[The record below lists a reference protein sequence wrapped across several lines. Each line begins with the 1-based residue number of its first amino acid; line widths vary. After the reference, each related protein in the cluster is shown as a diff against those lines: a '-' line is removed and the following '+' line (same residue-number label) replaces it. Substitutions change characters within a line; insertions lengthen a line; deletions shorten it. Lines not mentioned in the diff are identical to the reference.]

1 MIELRTLGGL
11 RLRDARGRDL
21 CGQLQPKRLALL
33 TYLAH
38 VPRRFHRRDSLLA
51 LFWPELDFAS
61 GRNSLRQALYALRR
75 TLGNG
80 TLVARGYEEI
90 ALAEL
95 LWSDVVAFESAL
107 KSDRPDQA
115 LELYQGDLLEGL
127 HVQNASRAFED
138 WLESER
144 LRLRNKAVRAALALV
159 DRESARGDLST
170 SIRWARTAFRLDPDN
185 EGILGSL
192 IDLLD
197 RAGDRAGAVRAFE
210 AFARR
215 TREEYDLAPLD
226 ATTARVE
233 AVRAR
238 GEPLEFPAAPQTG
251 IIEPLTAFIG
261 RKRALVELEGLLL
274 DPGTRL
280 VTLTGLGGSGK
291 TRLALQF
298 ARRLEGRFRDGVVVV
313 ELGDVRDVRG
323 VLPAIARRLGVK
335 EGTGRDLAATLQ
347 GHLAG
352 NETLLVLDGFER
364 LCAARPEIL
373 GLLQAAPGLTVLVTS
388 RVPLKV
394 SGEREFPVPPLTLPQ
409 LPAGPSVDF
418 PLNSEAV
425 ALFVDR
431 ARAIRPDF
439 RLTAKNL
446 TAVAEI
452 CRRLDGLPL
461 AIELAAARIKALTP
475 HAIATHLEDRFAF
488 LTGGSVD
495 LPAGQRTLEAAID
508 WSYALLDEAGRRLF
522 RRLGVFSGGF
532 GLDLAEPLFEEWD
545 VSAVDLI
552 DGLAT
557 LVDLSLV
564 GQLETDGEPRFAM
577 LDTVHAYAQK
587 LLAGSGDEDA
597 CRRRHAAV
605 VLAWV
610 EEGERHYCAE
620 GQDAWFGQLERDH
633 DNIRAALRWA
643 LDRRDAES
651 ALRLGAAVWPFWWSR
666 GYLSEAESWL
676 ERILAL
682 ETQGRTGQ
690 AARAKATLGACWIA
704 LGFGRYQQAVAF
716 VEECLA
722 LYRDLGDEP
731 GYSRALET
739 LGFAHLEVGQLEPAE
754 AAFQECLERSRT
766 GHDQRRQ
773 AIALNALGQVA
784 LARSEDARA
793 DHLFA
798 DSVSIARREGQV
810 DSVAHGLLRLGD
822 VARRAGSM
830 DRAQGFYDEALATFR
845 QLGQKMNVAWTL
857 SSLGNVFMELD
868 RVQDARE
875 SYCQSLELFRD
886 LGYAGGTARAL
897 MGCAGVAISRGDV
910 ERGARLLG
918 GIHELVERAGSQL
931 PADDADTFVSLRDAA
946 RKQLRESRFKARW
959 SEGTELDAGAVLALA
974 TADGSGVQ
982 HRAIG

>member
-11 RLRDARGRDL
+11 RLRNARGKDL

-33 TYLAH
+33 AYLAH

-51 LFWPELDFAS
+51 LFWPEVDFAG
-61 GRNSLRQALYALRR
+61 GRNSLRQALYALRQ

-90 ALAEL
+90 ALGDP
-95 LWSDVVAFESAL
+95 LWSDVVAFEAAL
-107 KSDRPDQA
+107 KSGQPEQA

-144 LRLRNKAVRAALALV
+144 LRLRNKAIRAALALV
-159 DRESARGDLST
+159 DRDSARGDLSA

-185 EGILGSL
+185 EGILGRL

-197 RAGDRAGAVRAFE
+197 RAGDRAGALRAFE

-215 TREEYDLAPLD
+215 TREEYNLAPSD

-238 GEPLEFPAAPQTG
+238 GEALEVPATSTTG
-251 IIEPLTAFIG
+251 IVEPLTAFIG
-261 RKRALVELEGLLL
+261 RKRALDELEGLLL

-298 ARRLEGRFRDGVVVV
+298 ARRVEGRFRDGVAFV
-313 ELGDVRDVRG
+313 ELGDARDGRG
-323 VLPAIARRLGVK
+323 VLPAIARGLGVK
-335 EGTGRDLAATLQ
+335 EGTRRDLAATLQ

-352 NETLLVLDGFER
+352 TETLLVLDGFER
-364 LCAARPEIL
+364 LRATGPEIL
-373 GLLQAAPGLTVLVTS
+373 GLLQAAPGLKVLVTS

-394 SGEREFPVPPLTLPQ
+394 GGEREFPVAPLSLPPLQ
-409 LPAGPSVDF
+409 RGPSFEF

-431 ARAIRPDF
+431 AHAIRPDF
-439 RLTAKNL
+439 RLTANNME
-446 TAVAEI
+446 AVAEI
-452 CRRLDGLPL
+452 CRQLDGLPL

-475 HAIATHLEDRFAF
+475 HAIAEHLEDRFAF
-488 LTGGSVD
+488 LTAGRVD
-495 LPAGQRTLEAAID
+495 LPRGQRTLEAAID
-508 WSYALLDEAGRRLF
+508 WSYGLLDDAGRQLF

-532 GLDLAEPLFEEWD
+532 CLDLAEPLLEEWD
-545 VSAVDLI
+545 LSEVDLI

-564 GQLETDGEPRFAM
+564 AQIEIDGEPRFSM
-577 LDTVHAYAQK
+577 LNTVHAYAQQ
-587 LLAGSGDEDA
+587 LLAGSDEEDA
-597 CRRRHAAV
+597 CLGRHAAV

-610 EEGERHYCAE
+610 EAGERHYCAE
-620 GQDAWFGQLERDH
+620 GQDAWFGRLERDH
-633 DNIRAALRWA
+633 DNLRAAFRWA
-643 LDRRDAES
+643 LDRGDAEV

-676 ERILAL
+676 KRILAL
-682 ETQGRTGQ
+682 EAQGQSGQ

-704 LGFGRYQQAVAF
+704 LGFGHYQQAVAF
-716 VEECLA
+716 VEECLS

-754 AAFQECLERSRT
+754 AAFQECLERSAT

-784 LARSEDARA
+784 LARGEDARA

-810 DSVAHGLLRLGD
+810 DSVAHGLLRRGD

-857 SSLGNVFMELD
+857 SSLGNVCME
-868 RVQDARE
+868 RGQVQDARE
-875 SYCQSLELFRD
+875 SYCESLELFRD

-897 MGCAGVAISRGDV
+897 MGFAGVAISRGDA
-910 ERGARLLG
+910 ERGACLLG
-918 GIHELVERAGSQL
+918 GIHELVERAGSPL
-931 PADDADTFVSLRDAA
+931 PADDAATFASLRDAA

-959 SEGTELDAGAVLALA
+959 SEGAGLDPAAVLALA
-974 TADGSGVQ
+974 TAEGSGVQ

>member
-1 MIELRTLGGL
+1 VIELRTLGGL

-33 TYLAH
+33 AYLAH

-51 LFWPELDFAS
+51 LFWPELDFAG

-90 ALAEL
+90 ALADR
-95 LWSDVVAFESAL
+95 LWSDVLAFESAL
-107 KSDRPDQA
+107 KSGQAEEA
-115 LELYQGDLLEGL
+115 LELYQGNLLEGL
-127 HVQNASRAFED
+127 HVQNVAPDFED
-138 WLESER
+138 WLENER
-144 LRLRNKAVRAALALV
+144 LRLRTKAVRAALTLM
-159 DRESARGDLST
+159 DRESTGGELSA
-170 SIRWARTAFRLDPDN
+170 SIRWARTACRLDPYN
-185 EGILGSL
+185 EGILGRL

-215 TREEYDLAPLD
+215 TREEYDLAPLEE
-226 ATTARVE
+226 TTARIE

-238 GEPLEFPAAPQTG
+238 GEPFEIPPARQPE
-251 IIEPLTAFIG
+251 ILEPLTAFIG
-261 RKRALVELEGLLL
+261 RKRALAELEALLL

-280 VTLTGLGGSGK
+280 VTATGLGGSGK
-291 TRLALQF
+291 TRLALQL
-298 ARRLEGRFRDGVVVV
+298 ARRMEGRFRDGVAFV

-323 VLPAIARRLGVK
+323 VLPAIARGLGVK
-335 EGTGRDLAATLQ
+335 EGARQDLAASLQ

-364 LCAARPEIL
+364 LCASGPEIL
-373 GLLQAAPGLTVLVTS
+373 GLLQASPGLRVLVTS
-388 RVPLKV
+388 RVPLKM
-394 SGEREFPVPPLTLPQ
+394 SGEREFPVLPLSLPQ
-409 LPAGPSVDF
+409 LRAGPSFDF

-439 RLTAKNL
+439 RLTAKNME
-446 TAVAEI
+446 AVAEI

-461 AIELAAARIKALTP
+461 AIELAAARVKALTP
-475 HAIATHLEDRFAF
+475 HAIAQHLEDRFAF
-488 LTGGSVD
+488 LTGGPVD

-508 WSYALLDEAGRRLF
+508 WSYALLDDAGGRLF

-532 GLDLAEPLFEEWD
+532 GLDLAEPLFEEW
-545 VSAVDLI
+545 VLSAVDLI
-552 DGLAT
+552 DGLAS

-564 GQLETDGEPRFAM
+564 GQIETDGEPRFAM
-577 LDTVHAYAQK
+577 LDTVHAYAHK
-587 LLAGSGDEDA
+587 LLAGSDDEDA

-610 EEGERHYCAE
+610 EDGERHYCAD
-620 GQDAWFGQLERDH
+620 GQDGWFGRLERDH
-633 DNIRAALRWA
+633 DNIRAAFRWA
-643 LDRRDAES
+643 LDREDAEI

-666 GYLSEAESWL
+666 GYLSEAETWL
-676 ERILAL
+676 GQILAL
-682 ETQGRTGQ
+682 HAKGRASQ

-704 LGFGRYQQAVAF
+704 LGFGRYEPAVAF
-716 VEECLA
+716 VQECLS

-754 AAFQECLERSRT
+754 AAFEECLERSRT
-766 GHDQRRQ
+766 GHDARRQ

-784 LARSEDARA
+784 LARGEDARA
-793 DHLFA
+793 EDLFTE
-798 DSVSIARREGQV
+798 SVSIARREGQV
-810 DSVAHGLLRLGD
+810 DSVAHGLMRLGD
-822 VARRAGSM
+822 VAHRAGSK
-830 DRAQGFYDEALATFR
+830 DRAEGLYDEALATFR

-857 SSLGNVFMELD
+857 SSLGNVLMEFG
-868 RVQDARE
+868 RVADARE
-875 SYCQSLELFRD
+875 RYCESLELFRD
-886 LGYAGGTARAL
+886 LAYAGGTARAL
-897 MGCAGVAISRGDV
+897 MGFAGIAISRGDA

-931 PADDADTFVSLRDAA
+931 PADDADTFASLRDAA

-959 SEGTELDAGAVLALA
+959 SEGTVLDSEAVLALA
-974 TADGSGVQ
+974 TAEGSGVQ